1 MRFAVKPWLSKI
13 WHAPEHFRILDPLP
27 PAHRR
32 GIIASSAVIA
42 ICFLWPSEAQ
52 PPKPQ
57 VIPLTSEST
66 LPLQANLVVPS
77 YNSAESV
84 NPSGSQ
90 PAPIDN
96 TPSLPPAEQAI
107 DNNDAETEWHTYR
120 IAPGQTMAQLFRDN
134 NLPPT
139 DVYAM
144 AQVEG
149 NDKPLSNLQAGQT
162 VRIRK
167 NESGVVIGLS
177 IENEKDNQQTHFTR
191 QQDGR
196 FVLGR

>member
-1 MRFAVKPWLSKI
+1 MRFAVKPWLIKI

-32 GIIASSAVIA
+32 GIIASAIVISV
-42 ICFLWPSEAQ
+42 CFLWPADSP

-57 VIPLTSEST
+57 VIALNNEAI

-77 YNSAESV
+77 YNGSE
-84 NPSGSQ
+84 NDNTRESQ
-90 PAPIDN
+90 PTPQDN
-96 TPSLPPAEQAI
+96 TPAPPAEVAI
-107 DNNDAETEWHTYR
+107 QNSDDESQWRTYQ

-134 NLPPT
+134 HLPPT

-149 NDKPLSNLQAGQT
+149 SDKALSNLQAGQT
-162 VRIRK
+162 VRIRE
-167 NESGVVIGLS
+167 NEDGVVIGLS
-177 IENEKDNQQTHFTR
+177 IENEKDNKQVHFTR
-191 QQDGR
+191 QQDGSFR
-196 FVLGR
+196 LGR

>member
-1 MRFAVKPWLSKI
+1 MRFAVKPWLTKI

-32 GIIASSAVIA
+32 GIIASAILIA
-42 ICFLWPSEAQ
+42 ICFLWPEAS
-52 PPKPQ
+52 PPSLQPQ
-57 VIPLTSEST
+57 VISLDPQTAE
-66 LPLQANLVVPS
+66 PLQANLVVPS
-77 YNSAESV
+77 YNAHDGGDQ
-84 NPSGSQ
+84 N
-90 PAPIDN
+90 
-96 TPSLPPAEQAI
+96 PPAV
-107 DNNDAETEWHTYR
+107 AEAPTAPAAAKIVHSSDTEKQWRTYK

-162 VRIRK
+162 VHIRENK
-167 NESGVVIGLS
+167 EGVVTGLS
-177 IENEKDNQQTHFTR
+177 IENEKDNKQVHFIR

-196 FVLGR
+196 FILSR

>member
-1 MRFAVKPWLSKI
+1 MRFAVKPWLIKI

-32 GIIASSAVIA
+32 GIIVSVVVISV
-42 ICFLWPSEAQ
+42 CFLWPDDSP

-57 VIPLTSEST
+57 VITLNSEAA

-77 YNSAESV
+77 YDSTENNHVSE
-84 NPSGSQ
+84 SQ
-90 PAPIDN
+90 PITQA
-96 TPSLPPAEQAI
+96 PPAEAALQNS
-107 DNNDAETEWHTYR
+107 DDEGQWRTYQ

-149 NDKPLSNLQAGQT
+149 SDKALSNLQAGQT
-162 VRIRK
+162 VRIRE
-167 NESGVVIGLS
+167 NEDGVVIGLS
-177 IENEKDNQQTHFTR
+177 IENEKDNKQVHFTR
-191 QQDGR
+191 QQDGSFR
-196 FVLGR
+196 LGR

>member
-1 MRFAVKPWLSKI
+1 MRFAIKPWLIKA
-13 WHAPEHFRILDPLP
+13 WHAPEHFRIFDPLP

-32 GIIASSAVIA
+32 GIIACLILIVV
-42 ICFLWPSEAQ
+42 CFLWPVRSL

-57 VIPLTSEST
+57 PISLGEDAT

-77 YNSAESV
+77 YSDNEPHDTAPTQSV
-84 NPSGSQ
+84 
-90 PAPIDN
+90 APDD
-96 TPSLPPAEQAI
+96 TPEPPPAVVQQ
-107 DNNDAETEWHTYR
+107 NDEGQWHTYQ
-120 IAPGQTMAQLFRDN
+120 IASGQTMAQLFRDN

-162 VRIRK
+162 VHIRRD
-167 NESGVVIGLS
+167 EAGVVTGLS
-177 IENEKDNQQTHFTR
+177 IESDRDNRQVHFTR
-191 QQDGR
+191 QQDGSFR
-196 FVLGR
+196 LGR

>member
-1 MRFAVKPWLSKI
+1 MRFAVKPWLIKI

-32 GIIASSAVIA
+32 GIIASAALIAV
-42 ICFLWPSEAQ
+42 CFLWPVSS
-52 PPKPQ
+52 PTPKPQ
-57 VIPLTSEST
+57 VIPLSSEAA

-77 YNSAESV
+77 YNSAESA
-84 NPSGSQ
+84 NTTQ
-90 PAPIDN
+90 P
-96 TPSLPPAEQAI
+96 LPAEDTLTPPPPETVVQ
-107 DNNDAETEWHTYR
+107 NSDAEDQWRTYQ

-149 NDKPLSNLQAGQT
+149 SDKPLSNLQAGQT
-162 VRIRK
+162 VRI
-167 NESGVVIGLS
+167 NENENGVVIGLS
-177 IENEKDNQQTHFTR
+177 IHNEKDNRQVHFTR
-191 QQDGR
+191 QQDGSFR
-196 FVLGR
+196 LGR

>member
-1 MRFAVKPWLSKI
+1 MRFAAKFWLRKV
-13 WHAPEHFRILDPLP
+13 WHAPEHFRIMDPLP

-32 GIIASSAVIA
+32 GIIASAIVICV
-42 ICFLWPSEAQ
+42 CFLWPTDPP

-57 VIPLTSEST
+57 AIQLNSEAT

-77 YNSAESV
+77 YDSAENS
-84 NPSGSQ
+84 NTSESQ
-90 PAPIDN
+90 PIAPDN
-96 TPSLPPAEQAI
+96 NTSPPPAEVAVQNS
-107 DNNDAETEWHTYR
+107 DTGGQWHTYR

-149 NDKPLSNLQAGQT
+149 SDKALSNLQAGQT
-162 VRIRK
+162 VRILE
-167 NESGVVIGLS
+167 NEDGIVTGLS
-177 IENEKDNQQTHFTR
+177 IENEKDNKQVHFTR
-191 QQDGR
+191 QQDGSFR
-196 FVLGR
+196 LGR

>member
-1 MRFAVKPWLSKI
+1 MRFAVKPWLIKI

-32 GIIASSAVIA
+32 GIIASAVVISV
-42 ICFLWPSEAQ
+42 CFLWPADSP

-57 VIPLTSEST
+57 IIQLNNETT
-66 LPLQANLVVPS
+66 FPLQANLVVPS
-77 YNSAESV
+77 YDSSERANASE
-84 NPSGSQ
+84 SQ
-90 PAPIDN
+90 PILPDN
-96 TPSLPPAEQAI
+96 TPAPAPEQVVQNS
-107 DNNDAETEWHTYR
+107 DSENQWRTYQ

-149 NDKPLSNLQAGQT
+149 SDKALSNLQAGQT
-162 VRIRK
+162 VRIRE
-167 NESGVVIGLS
+167 NEDGVVIGLS
-177 IENEKDNQQTHFTR
+177 IENEKDNRQVHFTR
-191 QQDGR
+191 QQDGS
-196 FVLGR
+196 FKLGR

>member
-1 MRFAVKPWLSKI
+1 MRFAVKPWLIKA

-32 GIIASSAVIA
+32 GIIASAVLIA
-42 ICFLWPSEAQ
+42 VCFLWPVSS
-52 PPKPQ
+52 PTPKPQ
-57 VIPLTSEST
+57 VIPLSSEAA

-84 NPSGSQ
+84 NTTGSQ
-90 PAPIDN
+90 
-96 TPSLPPAEQAI
+96 SLPPDDTSTPPPPEAVVQ
-107 DNNDAETEWHTYR
+107 DNDAENQWRSYQ

-149 NDKPLSNLQAGQT
+149 SDKPLSNLQAGQT
-162 VRIRK
+162 VRIRE
-167 NESGVVIGLS
+167 NENGVVTGLS
-177 IENEKDNQQTHFTR
+177 IHNEKDNRQVHFTR
-191 QQDGR
+191 QQDGS
-196 FVLGR
+196 FILGR

>member
-1 MRFAVKPWLSKI
+1 MRFAVKPWLIKI
-13 WHAPEHFRILDPLP
+13 WHAPEYFRILDPLP

-32 GIIASSAVIA
+32 GIIACAIVISV
-42 ICFLWPSEAQ
+42 CFLWPDDAP

-57 VIPLTSEST
+57 AITLNNDAA

-77 YNSAESV
+77 YDSSENQSIPQE
-84 NPSGSQ
+84 
-90 PAPIDN
+90 N
-96 TPSLPPAEQAI
+96 TSTPPAEAALQ
-107 DNNDAETEWHTYR
+107 NNDEESQWRTYQ

-149 NDKPLSNLQAGQT
+149 SDKALSNLQAGQT
-162 VRIRK
+162 VRIRE
-167 NESGVVIGLS
+167 NEDGVVTGLT
-177 IENEKDNQQTHFTR
+177 IENEKDNRQVHFTR
-191 QQDGR
+191 QQDGSFR
-196 FVLGR
+196 LGR

>member
-1 MRFAVKPWLSKI
+1 MRFAVKPWLIKI
-13 WHAPEHFRILDPLP
+13 WQAPEHFRILDPLP

-32 GIIASSAVIA
+32 GIIASVIV
-42 ICFLWPSEAQ
+42 ISVCFLWPADSP

-57 VIPLTSEST
+57 VITLNNEAT

-77 YNSAESV
+77 YNSSENGNTSD
-84 NPSGSQ
+84 SQ
-90 PAPIDN
+90 PVPQEN
-96 TPSLPPAEQAI
+96 TSTPPAEEAI
-107 DNNDAETEWHTYR
+107 QNSDSESQWRTYQ

-149 NDKPLSNLQAGQT
+149 SDKALSNLQAGQT
-162 VRIRK
+162 VRIRE
-167 NESGVVIGLS
+167 NEDGVVIGLS
-177 IENEKDNQQTHFTR
+177 IENEKDNKQVNFTR
-191 QQDGR
+191 QQDGSFR
-196 FVLGR
+196 LGR

>member
-1 MRFAVKPWLSKI
+1 MRFAVKPWLIKI

-32 GIIASSAVIA
+32 GIIASVIV
-42 ICFLWPSEAQ
+42 ISVCFLWPADSP

-57 VIPLTSEST
+57 VITLNNEAA

-77 YNSAESV
+77 YDSTENNNSSE
-84 NPSGSQ
+84 SQ
-90 PAPIDN
+90 PIPQA
-96 TPSLPPAEQAI
+96 PPAEAAI
-107 DNNDAETEWHTYR
+107 QNSDDESQWHTYQ

-149 NDKPLSNLQAGQT
+149 SDKALSNLQAGQT
-162 VRIRK
+162 VRIRE
-167 NESGVVIGLS
+167 NEDGVVIGLS
-177 IENEKDNQQTHFTR
+177 IENEKDNKQVNFTR
-191 QQDGR
+191 QQDGSFR
-196 FVLGR
+196 LGR